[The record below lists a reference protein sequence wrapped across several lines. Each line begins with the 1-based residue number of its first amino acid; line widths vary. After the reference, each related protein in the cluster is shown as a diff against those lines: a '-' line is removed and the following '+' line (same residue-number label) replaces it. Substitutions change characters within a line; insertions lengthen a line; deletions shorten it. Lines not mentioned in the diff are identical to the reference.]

1 MRTPAGKRIT
11 WLGTRPAIG
20 ASDVRMQTIRVLW
33 TGHFGGEWT
42 SLGILAARRAGRKI
56 GGQADKAVSNL
67 QRGLPGVNQKNPRVS
82 LAIPVYNE
90 EAVVPELLRRTTAV
104 LDTLPGGPHEI
115 VLADDGSSDRTFE
128 MLEKAAKEDDRLVI
142 VALSRNFGHQTALT
156 AALDHVTGD
165 VAILMDG
172 DLQDP
177 PEALPTLLEAYQRG
191 YDVVYVRRV
200 NRKESWW
207 LKLCY
212 YLFYRLLAVLSST
225 QLPLDAG
232 DFGLMS
238 RRVIQEMRRMPEHHR
253 YLRGMRTWVGFRQ
266 IGIPIERSARH
277 AGRPKYSPIKLLM
290 LAFDGIFAFSI
301 VPLRA
306 AAILGVIAI
315 FLSGLFSLYSI
326 YVKFWLHSPQGFT
339 AMILAITFLSG
350 VNLFFLGVI
359 GEYVG
364 RVYEETKARPHY
376 VVGKVVRRQRAA
388 NVESTIPGGAE
399 EVWEAS

>member
-1 MRTPAGKRIT
+1 LELK
-11 WLGTRPAIG
+11 
-20 ASDVRMQTIRVLW
+20 
-33 TGHFGGEWT
+33 
-42 SLGILAARRAGRKI
+42 
-56 GGQADKAVSNL
+56 
-67 QRGLPGVNQKNPRVS
+67 KNHPRVS

-90 EAVVPELLRRTTAV
+90 EAVVPELLRRTTAL

-115 VLADDGSSDRTFE
+115 ILADDGSSDRTLE
-128 MLEKAAKEDDRLVI
+128 LLEKATEQEGRLVV

-156 AALDHVTGD
+156 AALDHVRGD

-177 PEALPTLLEAYQRG
+177 PEAVPTLIAAYEQG

-207 LKLCY
+207 LRICY
-212 YLFYRLLAVLSST
+212 HIFYRVLAALSST
-225 QLPLDAG
+225 QLPLDSG

-238 RRVIQEMRRMPEHHR
+238 RRVIEEMRRMPEHHR

-277 AGRPKYSPIKLLM
+277 AGRPKYGPVKLLM

-306 AAILGVIAI
+306 AAISGILAI
-315 FLSGLFSLYSI
+315 ILSCLYAVYAL
-326 YVKFWLHSPQGFT
+326 YVKFWRASPQGFT
-339 AMILAITFLSG
+339 AIILVVTFLSG
-350 VNLFFLGVI
+350 MNLFFLGVI
-359 GEYVG
+359 GEYIG
-364 RVYEETKARPHY
+364 RVYEETKGRPHY
-376 VVGKVVRRQRAA
+376 VVGKIIRRGDIQIE
-388 NVESTIPGGAE
+388 NNSGPPINP
-399 EVWEAS
+399 